1 MKNFKEA
8 LAKIGFVVIVIV
20 IFWMALGMPG
30 ITYLKP

>member
-8 LAKIGFVVIVIV
+8 LAKIGFGVIVIAIV
-20 IFWMALGMPG
+20 WMALGMPG